1 MKFHADCVSCLIGGA
16 LKKASNVKDEAL
28 KLEYLQG
35 ICRIMDAVDR
45 EYDSAPLVDAR
56 IIRLKRELLHME
68 DDYTQVKHSFN
79 RMMLGLYE
87 ELQARVRASE
97 DPLHAAIQLA
107 MAGNYID
114 FGVLGNIEPAD
125 ALRMLDE
132 AAGKHVDAAEY
143 ANLRAD
149 LEKDGEL
156 VYIHDNCGEVVLDK
170 LLIETIHDLYPHKK
184 IVSIVRGNP
193 ILNDA
198 TIDDAREVDLFAVAE
213 VVENGL
219 KDIAGT
225 QLDMLPEHV
234 RSRIENAGMVIAKGQ
249 GNFETMLDCG
259 MNVYFLFLSKCASYT
274 QWFGFERFS
283 GILKN
288 AKRMDI

>member
-16 LKKASNVKDEAL
+16 LKKVSNVKDEAL
-28 KLEYLQG
+28 KLEFLQG
-35 ICRIMDAVDR
+35 ICRIMDAVDC

-56 IIRLKRELLHME
+56 IIQLKRELLNME
-68 DDYTQVKHSFN
+68 DDYTEIKHSFN
-79 RMMLGLYE
+79 RMMLGLYDQ
-87 ELQARVRASE
+87 LKAQVKSAD

-114 FGVLGNIEPAD
+114 FGVLGNIEPED
-125 ALRMLDE
+125 ALRMLGE
-132 AAGKHVDAAEY
+132 AAEKHVDAAEY
-143 ANLRAD
+143 ACLRAD

-156 VYIHDNCGEVVLDK
+156 IFIHDNCGEVVLDK
-170 LLIETIHDLYPHKK
+170 LLIETIHELYPEKK
-184 IVSIVRGNP
+184 IVSLVRGNP

-198 TIDDAREVDLFAVAE
+198 TIDDAREVNLFDVAE

-225 QLDMLPEHV
+225 QLDMLPAEV
-234 RSRIENAGMVIAKGQ
+234 RSRIMNAGMVIAKGQ
-249 GNFETMLDCG
+249 GNFETLLDCG
-259 MNVYFLFLSKCASYT
+259 LNVYFLFLSKCQSYT

>member
-16 LKKASNVKDEAL
+16 LKKVSNVTDEAL

-35 ICRIMDAVDR
+35 ICRIMDAVDC

-56 IIRLKRELLHME
+56 IIQLKRELLNME

-79 RMMLGLYE
+79 QMMLGLYDK
-87 ELQARVRASE
+87 LRAQVQASA

-114 FGVLGNIEPAD
+114 FGVLGNIEPED
-125 ALRMLDE
+125 ALRMLEE

-149 LEKDGEL
+149 LERDGEL

-184 IVSIVRGNP
+184 IVSLVRGNP

-198 TIDDAREVDLFAVAE
+198 TIDDAREVNLFEVAE
-213 VVENGL
+213 VMENGL
-219 KDIAGT
+219 RDIAGT
-225 QLDMLPEHV
+225 QLDMLPAGV
-234 RSRIENAGMVIAKGQ
+234 RSRIENAGLVIAKGQ
-249 GNFETMLDCG
+249 GNFETMLDSG
-259 MNVYFLFLSKCASYT
+259 LNIYFLFLSKCASYT

-288 AKRMDI
+288 AKRMDV

>member
-16 LKKASNVKDEAL
+16 LKKVSSVTDESL
-28 KLEYLQG
+28 KLEFLQG
-35 ICRIMDAVDR
+35 ICRIMDGVDC

-56 IIRLKRELLHME
+56 IIQLKRDLLNME
-68 DDYTQVKHSFN
+68 DDYTRVKHSFN
-79 RMMLGLYE
+79 QMMLGLYDQ
-87 ELQARVRASE
+87 LKARVQASD

-114 FGVLGNIEPAD
+114 FGVLGNIEPED
-125 ALRMLDE
+125 ALRMLGE
-132 AAGKHVDAAEY
+132 AAEKHVDAAEY

-156 VYIHDNCGEVVLDK
+156 VFIHDNCGEVVLDK
-170 LLIETIHDLYPHKK
+170 LLIETIHELYPEKK
-184 IVSIVRGNP
+184 IVSLVRGNP

-198 TIDDAREVDLFAVAE
+198 TIDDAREVKLFEVAE

-225 QLDMLPEHV
+225 QMDMLPAGV
-234 RSRIENAGMVIAKGQ
+234 RSRIMNAGMVIAKGQ
-249 GNFETMLDCG
+249 GNFETLLDCG
-259 MNVYFLFLSKCASYT
+259 LNVYFLFLSKCASYT

-288 AKRMDI
+288 AQRLDI

>member
-16 LKKASNVKDEAL
+16 LKKASNVTDEAL

-35 ICRIMDAVDR
+35 ICRIMDGVDC

-56 IIRLKRELLHME
+56 IIQLKRELLHME

-79 RMMLGLYE
+79 QMMLGLYD
-87 ELQARVRASE
+87 ELRARVQAS
-97 DPLHAAIQLA
+97 DDSLHAAIQLA

-132 AAGKHVDAAEY
+132 AAGKHVDPAEY

-170 LLIETIHDLYPHKK
+170 LLIETIHALYPAKK

-198 TIDDAREVDLFAVAE
+198 TIDDAREINLFEVAE

-225 QLDMLPEHV
+225 QLDMLPGEV
-234 RSRIENAGMVIAKGQ
+234 RGRIMNAGMVIAKGQ

-259 MNVYFLFLSKCASYT
+259 LNIYFLFLSKCASYT

-288 AKRMDI
+288 AKRMDV

>member
-1 MKFHADCVSCLIGGA
+1 MKFHADCISCLMGGA
-16 LKKASNVKDEAL
+16 LKKVSNVTDEAL
-28 KLEYLQG
+28 KLEYLRG
-35 ICRIMDAVDR
+35 ICRIMDAVDS

-56 IIRLKRELLHME
+56 IIQLKRELLHME
-68 DDYTQVKHSFN
+68 DDYTQVKHCFN
-79 RMMLGLYE
+79 QLMLGLYDA
-87 ELQARVRASE
+87 LRDRVRTSE

-114 FGVLGNIEPAD
+114 FGVLGNIEPED

-132 AAGKHVDAAEY
+132 AAGKHVDPAEY

-149 LEKDGEL
+149 LEKEGEL
-156 VYIHDNCGEVVLDK
+156 VYLHDNCGEVVLDK
-170 LLIETIHDLYPHKK
+170 LLIETIHALYPEKK

-198 TIDDAREVDLFAVAE
+198 TIDDAREIDLFEVAE
-213 VVENGL
+213 VVENGQR
-219 KDIAGT
+219 DIAGT
-225 QLDMLPEHV
+225 QLDMLPEPV
-234 RSRIENAGMVIAKGQ
+234 RSRIENAGLVIAKGQ
-249 GNFETMLDCG
+249 GNFETLLDCG
-259 MNVYFLFLSKCASYT
+259 LNVYFLFLSKCASYT